1 MNNLSIDRRNRIFI
15 GVGLGVSLAISA
27 LLSPFASQHPDGLD
41 RVAQDLQFE
50 EKATPKPVSHQLPF
64 YDVFEEYAMRGVP
77 QAMATPLAGVI
88 GTLATFGLAWG
99 LGKLAIRGSTKRQ
112 EDDREI

>member
-1 MNNLSIDRRNRIFI
+1 MNNLSIDRRNRLFI
-15 GVGLGVSLAISA
+15 GAGLGVSLAIAA

-50 EKATPKPVSHQLPF
+50 EKANPEPVAHQLPF
-64 YDVFEEYAMRGVP
+64 YSVFEEYAVRGVP

-88 GTLATFGLAWG
+88 GTFATFGLAWG
-99 LGKLAIRGSTKRQ
+99 LGKLAVRGSTKLQ
-112 EDDREI
+112 ENDREI